1 MESTRKVADAAS
13 LRSIGDIGKFGGIG
27 GDVGTD
33 CPLNGL
39 ENVGFCDLEA
49 SGYSRFIS
57 AGAGLAVN
65 FCSISNFGR
74 IFNFGSLLMAALMIM
89 VRWRWNRERW
99 FCGEFFGIF

>member
-39 ENVGFCDLEA
+39 ENAGFCDLEA

-65 FCSISNFGR
+65 FCVFLI
-74 IFNFGSLLMAALMIM
+74 L
-89 VRWRWNRERW
+89 
-99 FCGEFFGIF
+99 GEFLILEVF